1 MMFPH
6 LIGKH
11 ILLFSAL
18 FQRCPSCSHEFYVL
32 LFHICLANLVS
43 PHVFPY
49 FFTFST
55 IYFCSIGFH
64 MFFQV
69 FFIMFSRFCPLS
81 TRFSSIF
88 PGVHP
93 SNQGRHQGRAPLLR
107 QMRQQQQL
115 QVQRDQQNLRLQKTV
130 LVRGSRVKAIVSLY
144 YGIIIMVYFKTPPV
158 LLRGSLVTP
167 VNEKKHCSW
176 LHYNN
181 YLWSPNHGESILW
194 WIIPW
199 LSRHEPLGH

>member
-1 MMFPH
+1 MSSTCFFSISAWQIWFPH
-6 LIGKH
+6 TFFHFFH
-11 ILLFSAL
+11 IFHHI
-18 FQRCPSCSHEFYVL
+18 F
-32 LFHICLANLVS
+32 LFHRF
-43 PHVFPY
+43 PYVFP
-49 FFTFST
+49 
-55 IYFCSIGFH
+55 G
-64 MFFQV
+64 